1 MADTFRE
8 ITIKEVAEHTAKSDG
23 WIVIHGKV
31 YNVTDYIVDHPGGV
45 DVLVDVLGRDATEE
59 YDNAG
64 HSEDASEI
72 MAEFCV
78 GTLKKTESQK
88 PKPKAV
94 RLVAKLSPKPSSPSH
109 SSSLGSSSTTS
120 INNTTLILG
129 SAAATLS
136 SFGAYYLTRTG
147 TPIWLPSLPL
157 LTLHN
162 WLPSPTS
169 ITTRSTPTYLQ
180 GFLTAAALS
189 TALTTLITT
198 RSLSHLLRLD
208 SGFTRYPPHL
218 KLPRSIPPNPL
229 LQRGWLD
236 PVHYRTL
243 PLTHKHLIAP
253 NVYRLTFALPTP
265 DTVLGLPTGQ
275 HLSIRAVLPP
285 ATPGGEERTV
295 TRSYTPVSNNK
306 DRGMLELVVK
316 CYPDGLLTGGYLA
329 HLKVGDEVAFRG
341 PKGAMRYECPHY
353 RSSSGKGAQRS
364 QKGKE
369 VKKIGMVA
377 GGSGITPM
385 WQVIRAICEDER
397 DCTEVSLVYANR
409 SEGDILMRGELE
421 RYARR
426 YPGNLKVFYLVDR
439 EPPAGEEHGLKGL
452 EFGVGYVTKE
462 VLRERLPAPGEDV
475 QVMVCGPPGMVE
487 AAKRGL
493 VELGFEKPGVSAK
506 MEDQVFCF

>member
-1 MADTFRE
+1 MADTLRE

-23 WIVIHGKV
+23 WMVIHGKV

-45 DVLVDVLGRDATEE
+45 DVLVDVLGKDATEE

-78 GTLKKTESQK
+78 GMLKKTESQK

-94 RLVAKLSPKPSSPSH
+94 RLVAKPSPKPSTPSP
-109 SSSLGSSSTTS
+109 SSSLGSSSTTKS
-120 INNTTLILG
+120 INNTALIFG
-129 SAAATLS
+129 SAVATLS
-136 SFGAYYLTRTG
+136 SFGAYYITRTG
-147 TPIWLPSLPL
+147 TTFPL
-157 LTLHN
+157 HALST

-169 ITTRSTPTYLQ
+169 LNGSRSTPTYLQ

-198 RSLSHLLRLD
+198 RSLSNLLRLD

-236 PVHYRTL
+236 PIHYRTL

-285 ATPGGEERTV
+285 ATPGGEARTV

-329 HLKVGDEVAFRG
+329 RLEVGDEVAFRG
-341 PKGAMRYECPHY
+341 PKGAMRYD
-353 RSSSGKGAQRS
+353 

-397 DCTEVSLVYANR
+397 DTTEVSLVYANR

-452 EFGVGYVTKE
+452 EYGVGYVTKE
-462 VLRERLPAPGEDV
+462 VLKQRLPAPGEDV